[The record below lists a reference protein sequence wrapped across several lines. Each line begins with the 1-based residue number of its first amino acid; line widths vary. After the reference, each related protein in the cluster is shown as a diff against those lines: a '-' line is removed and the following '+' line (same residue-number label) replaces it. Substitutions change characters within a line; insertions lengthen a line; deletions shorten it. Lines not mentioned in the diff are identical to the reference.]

1 MGSELSCTPG
11 KRGGGDPLVPL
22 VFFFFPSFSPALY
35 YLNGWNRLALKN
47 IFVFYLRTK
56 KSRPMKGDPRI
67 QRHGLI
73 QDSRFWFSD
82 SFHQWNLISGFQLL
96 VGFGI
101 PRDVFW
107 NPNLRIPHS
116 TSKSFPRI
124 LIPFLGKEGFMSL
137 LYSATYARM
146 NFELRITD
154 ECPARSIRLLQTN
167 RTPGHRLRDKR
178 PSFTCGELN

>member
-1 MGSELSCTPG
+1 
-11 KRGGGDPLVPL
+11 
-22 VFFFFPSFSPALY
+22 
-35 YLNGWNRLALKN
+35 
-47 IFVFYLRTK
+47 
-56 KSRPMKGDPRI
+56 MKGDPRI

-96 VGFGI
+96 VGFRI

-107 NPNLRIPHS
+107 NPNPRIPHS

-124 LIPFLGKEGFMSL
+124 LISFLGKEGLMRSL

-154 ECPARSIRLLQTN
+154 EGPARSIRWTSSPGQTSIFHMR
-167 RTPGHRLRDKR
+167 RTKLIKIKM
-178 PSFTCGELN
+178 FCGNV